1 MLNHFVWWAFAVGIA
16 VGVVG
21 IYFITPAMTS
31 MIKYPAPQ
39 EVDKL
44 IYKDK
49 NGVCYKYT
57 TKDVNC
63 DKSQDK
69 LQPFPLS

>member
-1 MLNHFVWWAFAVGIA
+1 MLNHFVWWSFAIGIIVGII
-16 VGVVG
+16 G

-39 EVDKL
+39 EADKL

-63 DKSQDK
+63 DKRQDK